1 MSKGG
6 GKEKSGEDH
15 DEEIVSIN
23 VGGQVFVTT
32 TTTLRNDTH
41 SMLYAMFSGKYPS
54 KKDFQGSYFIDRDG
68 KFFRCIRIFSLGN
81 YVIHDILKN
90 MYINYIYILINIKRK
105 IRVVILT
112 RVCKHYIFICI
123 NNENCVII

>member
-6 GKEKSGEDH
+6 KEKGSDDH
-15 DEEIVSIN
+15 HEEEIISIN

-54 KKDFQGSYFIDRDG
+54 RKDFAGSYFIDRDG
-68 KFFRCIRIFSLGN
+68 KYFRCILFNLFFIFFFEGS
-81 YVIHDILKN
+81 Y
-90 MYINYIYILINIKRK
+90 
-105 IRVVILT
+105 T
-112 RVCKHYIFICI
+112 F
-123 NNENCVII
+123 